1 MSTFPE
7 IEGKQRKGNKLCH
20 HIWKLC
26 QLLKS
31 CRADMALAEAA
42 ARRPTPGP
50 KSTDATAHG
59 QALPPSHR
67 AAMSPGEETVPT
79 GAPGRTMLARKRFP
93 RVGLAGSFF
102 QIRARVQPGRAAG
115 LLSRLSTPVSITACA
130 AWRGTAEFSALGPPC
145 GTTKTRWPSHT
156 EFANVKNLSVTF
168 V

>member
-31 CRADMALAEAA
+31 CRADMAPAEAA
-42 ARRPTPGP
+42 ARCPTPGP

-67 AAMSPGEETVPT
+67 AAISPGEETVPT
-79 GAPGRTMLARKRFP
+79 GPPGRTMLARKRFP
-93 RVGLAGSFF
+93 RVGLAPFSN
-102 QIRARVQPGRAAG
+102 Q
-115 LLSRLSTPVSITACA
+115 STCA
-130 AWRGTAEFSALGPPC
+130 AWPSCRLAESAVDTCQHHCMCCLERHSGVQRP
-145 GTTKTRWPSHT
+145 GSSMWHHEDTVAIAH
-156 EFANVKNLSVTF
+156 
-168 V
+168 